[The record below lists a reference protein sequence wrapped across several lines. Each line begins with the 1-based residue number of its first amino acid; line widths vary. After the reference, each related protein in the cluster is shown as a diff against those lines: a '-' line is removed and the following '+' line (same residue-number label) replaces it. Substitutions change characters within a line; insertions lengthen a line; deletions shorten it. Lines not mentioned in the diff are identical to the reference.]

1 MDKLKKRIFI
11 TLLLLLFTGMGGLC
25 LLLTHVLRQHES
37 PAEAPAQKITETEQK
52 QISAKPA
59 TQTTADIP
67 PSNDS
72 TSAQLD
78 EEALTRLELEE
89 LKPFFQ
95 DESHLK
101 TVWGLNKNAFTR
113 RSAYAAGMNYFTQ
126 QLAKGE
132 ISQQELT
139 RKIQS
144 YKETLDRMWRRRLD
158 NIPQEVP
165 MPEPITPDA
174 DDEWTEGPCEGAVF
188 PAGNLQSFTCRTGA
202 KGFCAF
208 FENGAPY
215 FCQTKDGKTAY
226 QLNKW
231 GSSVTVTQKTP
242 SGMILAE
249 RYYADGKLAR
259 ATDYDNEQNST
270 TLQFDGGNALR
281 LTKKDKSGKVLDKY
295 YFFPKKAY
303 VHYPDG
309 NDMGETNGPWMV
321 QNGLLFIDGK
331 PFYKLPAQKLAPD
344 VCMIFN
350 GYCPLQKIPYSKNE
364 LPSPQMMPE
373 KL

>member
-1 MDKLKKRIFI
+1 MDILKKRIFI

-25 LLLTHVLRQHES
+25 LLLTNVLRQHES

-59 TQTTADIP
+59 TQTTADNP

-113 RSAYAAGMNYFTQ
+113 GGAYAAGMNYFTQ

-174 DDEWTEGPCEGAVF
+174 DNEWTEGPCEGPVF
-188 PAGNLQSFTCRTGA
+188 PAGNRQRCTCRTGA
-202 KGFCAF
+202 EGSCEFI
-208 FENGAPY
+208 ENGAPY
-215 FCQTKDGKTAY
+215 FCQTKDGQTAY

-231 GSSVTVTQKTP
+231 GSSVTVTQKSP
-242 SGMILAE
+242 LGHLLSE
-249 RYYADGKLAR
+249 RYYADGQLAR
-259 ATDYDNEQNST
+259 ATDYDNERNSLT
-270 TLQFDGGNALR
+270 FRFDSGNSIR
-281 LTKKDKSGKVLDKY
+281 LTKQDKSGKVLDKY
-295 YFFPKKAY
+295 YFFPKKPY

-321 QNGLLFIDGK
+321 QDGLLFIDGK
-331 PFYKLPAQKLAPD
+331 PFRKLPGPKLSPD

-350 GYCPLQKIPYSKNE
+350 GYCPLQKRVVFKP
-364 LPSPQMMPE
+364 
-373 KL
+373 